1 MADIG
6 LTRSLQEGGLS
17 RKAAEDLVA
26 ALERRSRRRDAD
38 PWMLAYAAL
47 LTTLLVGGFAWTSSQ
62 INALDTK
69 IGALDM
75 KTGTL
80 DSKTASQLSALDA
93 KIDANAERLARLEVL
108 LTERLPSQQ

>member
-26 ALERRSRRRDAD
+26 TLERRNRRRDAD

-69 IGALDM
+69 IGALD
-75 KTGTL
+75 T
-80 DSKTASQLSALDA
+80 KTASRLNTLDA